1 MDDTYG
7 YDNNCVSQARQQF
20 AKQLTGDMYIQ
31 MVAKRTDTYIIQV
44 YSQDSAEHMYVRNTN
59 ACIVFGQV
67 YTYIYI

>member
-44 YSQDSAEHMYVRNTN
+44 YSQDSHEHMYVRNTN
-59 ACIVFGQV
+59 ACTDFVQV
-67 YTYIYI
+67 YIYI

>member
-1 MDDTYG
+1 
-7 YDNNCVSQARQQF
+7 
-20 AKQLTGDMYIQ
+20 MYTQ

-67 YTYIYI
+67 FIYIYIDHRYDYDINCVTQARQHLPGN